1 MDSSREAWV
10 RVSSVVLVLLE
21 NFTGFAKKKN
31 IQRIA
36 SANWRITVRLSMPLN
51 LEFAEEQTRES
62 HYFINFFV
70 SVKCYRGEVF
80 EWIIICIFCAKPR
93 FSINFRLAGLGSH
106 EFLSPGFLVL
116 YSTANDPQSRAQMIL
131 DRKWSPLSTVSDPV
145 KSRGIEWIL
154 GVDGESAE
162 NLHNA

>member
-1 MDSSREAWV
+1 
-10 RVSSVVLVLLE
+10 
-21 NFTGFAKKKN
+21 
-31 IQRIA
+31 
-36 SANWRITVRLSMPLN
+36 MPLN

-70 SVKCYRGEVF
+70 TVKCYRGEVF
-80 EWIIICIFCAKPR
+80 EWIIIICILCAKPR
-93 FSINFRLAGLGSH
+93 FSNNFRLAGLASH

-116 YSTANDPQSRAQMIL
+116 YSTANDHQSRAQMIL

-154 GVDGESAE
+154 GLDGESAE

>member
-10 RVSSVVLVLLE
+10 RVSSVVLVLLQ

-51 LEFAEEQTRES
+51 LEFAEEQTVTREPLF
-62 HYFINFFV
+62 YQF
-70 SVKCYRGEVF
+70 GEVF
-80 EWIIICIFCAKPR
+80 EWIIIICIFCAKR
-93 FSINFRLAGLGSH
+93 HFSINFRLASLASH

-131 DRKWSPLSTVSDPV
+131 DRKWSPLPTVSDPV
-145 KSRGIEWIL
+145 KSRGMEWIL